1 MEKKLIILI
10 TLLVFCVISCNKQD
24 KNPEQVD
31 FNGLIEIVQKRN
43 TKKLELIF
51 SKKVNLSSDQ
61 EKFLLEHA
69 IDRNYDV
76 LFFLLIDNGMDV
88 NIFYKN
94 EPILIYLIKQKRY
107 VTAQLLINKGA
118 DLFLKDTNGNCA
130 FTLGMKSGFKD
141 LQKILI
147 DYFVNTDYIL
157 SQEQFKRNFA
167 TLSQELMSYLVEVV
181 LINEIS
187 ADKYA
192 MIFRE
197 VLEKDYTILIDKM
210 MEHKDF
216 NIKMQESKITPY
228 ILSQL
233 PQDKPYSDNLMRL
246 KNAKLVFDK
255 SEPYIQDAISTG
267 NFDSIPWLVNN
278 GASWKEELEYYG
290 QRSNVIDFIY
300 LQESLVGNGEES
312 RIISEE
318 LSNYLKYFKKLIE

>member
-51 SKKVNLSSDQ
+51 SKKVNLSSGQ

-94 EPILIYLIKQKRY
+94 EPILVYLIKQKRY

-267 NFDSIPWLVNN
+267 NFDSILWLVNN
-278 GASWKEELEYYG
+278 GASWKEEMEYYG

-318 LSNYLKYFKKLIE
+318 LSKYLKYFKKLIE